1 MKITWL
7 GHSGFRIEIADQ
19 VLLIDPWLAGNP
31 SFPEERAEEATT
43 GATAIFLT
51 HGHGDHASTTIPVGK
66 DTGAMIYCI
75 HELSLILGAEGAGVT
90 GFGKGGTITLGE
102 GTLGEDDAAVRVT
115 MVNAVHSSS
124 IDFKDGAP
132 AYAGD
137 PAGFMISGEGHTIYV
152 SGDTD
157 IMADMAWFADLH
169 QPDIGILCAGGHYTM
184 DMARAAYVCQKFF
197 EFKTV
202 IPCHWGTFPLLA
214 QSCDPLVYALEDGV
228 VKVPEVLAAIE
239 I

>member
-7 GHSGFRIEIADQ
+7 GHSGFRIEISDQ
-19 VLLIDPWLAGNP
+19 VLLIDPWIAGNP
-31 SFPEERAEEATT
+31 SFPEGREKEATG

-51 HGHGDHASTTIPVGK
+51 HGHGDHASTALTVQK
-66 DTGAMIYCI
+66 DTGATIYCI
-75 HELSLILGAEGAGVT
+75 HELSNLLGGDGAEVT

-102 GTLGEDDAAVRVT
+102 DESAVSVT

-124 IDFKDGAP
+124 IDFGEGAP
-132 AYAGD
+132 QYAGQ

-157 IMADMAWFADLH
+157 IMADMEWFADFH
-169 QPDIGILCAGGHYTM
+169 EPDIGILCAGGHYTM
-184 DMARAAYVCQKFF
+184 DMKRAAYVCQKFF
-197 EFKTV
+197 DFDTV

-214 QSCDPLVYALEDGV
+214 QSCDELVYALEDGV
-228 VKVPEVLAAIE
+228 VKVPEVLVPIE